1 MKTKREHTEVVQDR
15 MQVIAQSNELVRHAR
30 NKLTSQ
36 EQNIAYFLMSK
47 VKPNDKDF
55 MRVHFTV
62 HEFCE
67 VCGIE
72 SNGRSWR
79 DIKASLK
86 SLADKSAWGIGVDE
100 HGKYETLIRW
110 VDTYKIHPNSGRME
124 AVLSQ
129 SIKPFLLN
137 LIGRGKYVQAE
148 LVIYLALKS
157 VYSKR
162 IYELL
167 KSWIYMKPPQ
177 CYENHTVEYS
187 LGELKELVAA
197 ESYKLYGHFKTR
209 VLDQAMKEI
218 NEVSDIQAGYE
229 PMRTEGRAV
238 SHIRFS
244 FSLKQNYYMARIAAS
259 KLLDSGHTEKPDA
272 VHKEQM
278 VLEQFAD

>member
-1 MKTKREHTEVVQDR
+1 MKTKSREHAEVVQDR

-36 EQNIAYFLMSK
+36 EQNIIYFLMSK

-55 MRVHFTV
+55 MRVYFTAQ
-62 HEFCE
+62 EFCE
-67 VCGIE
+67 VCGLDAD
-72 SNGRSWR
+72 SGKNWQ

-86 SLADKSAWGIGVDE
+86 SLADKSAWGMGVDE
-100 HGKYETLIRW
+100 HGRYETLIRW

-167 KSWIYMKPPQ
+167 KSWIYMKPPR
-177 CYENHTVEYS
+177 CYENHTTEYS
-187 LGELKELVAA
+187 LDELKELVAA
-197 ESYKLYGHFKTR
+197 KSYKLYGHFKTR

-218 NEVSDIQAGYE
+218 NETSDIQASYE
-229 PMRTEGRAV
+229 PMKREGRAV

-244 FSLKQNYYMARIAAS
+244 FSLKRDYYRARIAAS
-259 KLLDSGHTEKPDA
+259 QLLDSEHAEKPDA
-272 VHKEQM
+272 IHDEQLGLD
-278 VLEQFAD
+278 V